1 MFPAP
6 DGLQAA
12 VATGAVAIIQP
23 GGSRADAEVIATADE
38 AGVVMVFSG
47 MRHFLH

>member
-1 MFPAP
+1 MIRPRTFVWGAL
-6 DGLQAA
+6 GVAGQHRIAA
-12 VATGAVAIIQP
+12 ANK
-23 GGSRADAEVIATADE
+23 